1 MAAPVAAPG
10 PLLQHG
16 TQKPGSQGLTGLMSH
31 HAAASDYTQTYLIA
45 YSRK

>member
-16 TQKPGSQGLTGLMSH
+16 THTPGSQGLTGLVSH
-31 HAAASDYTQTYLIA
+31 HAAASNYTQTYLIA